1 MKRNLK
7 SILPVLFSL
16 AFVISCTE
24 RIDLPLDESSVKLV
38 VEGSVTTNTSV
49 HTVYLTETTNYYY
62 NQKPP
67 AVTGAEIT
75 ITDGETITSLSET
88 SPGVYQT
95 SPDFR
100 GVVGMTYTLNIRL
113 LKPIGGFSE
122 FSASSVMK
130 PVTTLDSVAT
140 RFFEEFGE
148 QGLWEVT
155 CWFQDQIA
163 TDFYRFDLYRNNK
176 LITHKLEKWLVTD
189 DKFFNGEYVKGGVL
203 TYLDQNSDNEKLTAG
218 DMLYVEMD
226 VISREYYNYIQDAQ
240 SELRGSNPLFSGP
253 GANVRGNISN
263 GAIGFF
269 AAYPVSSVLIVV
281 P

>member
-1 MKRNLK
+1 MRRRIKK
-7 SILPVLFSL
+7 ILPVLFAL
-16 AFVISCTE
+16 ALILSCTE
-24 RIDLPLDESSVKLV
+24 RIDLPLDESGVKLV
-38 VEGSVTTNTSV
+38 VEGSITTNTSV
-49 HTVYLTETTNYYY
+49 HTIYLTETTNYYY

-75 ITDGETITSLSET
+75 INDGETITRLSEN

-95 SPDFR
+95 SADFK
-100 GVVGMTYTLNIRL
+100 GVEGMTYTLNIRL

-122 FSASSVMK
+122 FSASSLMK
-130 PVTTLDSVAT
+130 PVISLDSVAT
-140 RFFEEFGE
+140 RFFEDFGD

-155 CWFQDQIA
+155 CWFQDEPT

-176 LITHKLEKWLVTD
+176 PITYKLEKWLVTD
-189 DKFFNGEYVKGGVL
+189 DKFFNGDYVKGGVV
-203 TYLDQNSDNEKLTAG
+203 TYLDQNSDNEKLNSG
-218 DMLYVEMD
+218 DTLVVEMSA
-226 VISREYYNYIQDAQ
+226 ISREYYNYIQDAQ
-240 SELRGSNPLFSGP
+240 AELRGSNPLFSGP

-269 AAYPVSSVLIVV
+269 AAYPVSSVLTVV

>member
-1 MKRNLK
+1 MRRRINK
-7 SILPVLFSL
+7 ILPVLFAL
-16 AFVISCTE
+16 AFILSCTE
-24 RIDLPLDESSVKLV
+24 RIDLPLDESEVRLV
-38 VEGSVTTNTSV
+38 VEGSITTNTSV

-67 AVTGAEIT
+67 AVTGAEIS
-75 ITDGETITSLSET
+75 INDGETITRLSEN

-95 SPDFR
+95 SADFK
-100 GVVGMTYTLNIRL
+100 GEVGMTYTLNIRL

-130 PVTTLDSVAT
+130 PVTSLDSVAT
-140 RFFEEFGE
+140 KFYEDFGE

-155 CWFQDQIA
+155 CWFQDEPK

-176 LITHKLEKWLVTD
+176 LITYKLEKWLVTD
-189 DKFFNGEYVKGGVL
+189 DKFFNGDYVKGGVV
-203 TYLDQNSDNEKLTAG
+203 TYLDQNSDNEKLNSG
-218 DMLYVEMD
+218 DTLVAEMSA
-226 VISREYYNYIQDAQ
+226 ITREYYNYIQDAQ
-240 SELRGSNPLFSGP
+240 AELRGSNPLFSGP
-253 GANVRGNISN
+253 GANIRGNISN

-269 AAYPVSSVLIVV
+269 AAYPVSSFKIMV

>member
-1 MKRNLK
+1 MRRRIKK
-7 SILPVLFSL
+7 ILPVLFAL
-16 AFVISCTE
+16 AFILSCTE

-38 VEGSVTTNTSV
+38 VEGSITTNTSV
-49 HTVYLTETTNYYY
+49 HTIYLTETTNYYY

-67 AVTGAEIT
+67 AVTGAEIS
-75 ITDGETITSLSET
+75 INDGETITRLSEN

-95 SPDFR
+95 SADFK

-113 LKPIGGFSE
+113 LKPIGGFTE
-122 FSASSVMK
+122 FSASSLMK
-130 PVTTLDSVAT
+130 PVTSFDSVAT
-140 RFFEEFGE
+140 KFYEDFGE

-155 CWFQDQIA
+155 CWFQDEPT

-176 LITHKLEKWLVTD
+176 LITYKLEKWLVTD
-189 DKFFNGEYVKGGVL
+189 DKFFNGDYVKGGVV
-203 TYLDQNSDNEKLTAG
+203 TYLDQNSDNEKLNPG
-218 DMLYVEMD
+218 DTLVVEMST
-226 VISREYYNYIQDAQ
+226 ISREYYNYIQDAQ
-240 SELRGSNPLFSGP
+240 AELRGSNPLFSGP

-269 AAYPVSSVLIVV
+269 TAFPVSSVEIKV

>member
-1 MKRNLK
+1 MKRRIKN
-7 SILPVLFSL
+7 ILPVLFVL
-16 AFVISCTE
+16 AFILSCTE
-24 RIDLPLDESSVKLV
+24 RIELPLDESSVKLV
-38 VEGSVTTNTSV
+38 VEGTITTNTSV
-49 HTVYLTETTNYYY
+49 HTIYLTETTNYYY

-67 AVTGAEIT
+67 AVTGAEIS
-75 ITDGETITSLSET
+75 ITDGETITRLSET

-95 SPDFR
+95 SPGFK

-130 PVTTLDSVAT
+130 PVISLDSVAT
-140 RFFEEFGE
+140 KFYEEFGE
-148 QGLWEVT
+148 QGLWEVA
-155 CWFQDQIA
+155 CWFQDQVT
-163 TDFYRFDLYRNNK
+163 TDFYHFNLYRNNM

-189 DKFFNGEYVKGGVL
+189 DKFFNGEYVKGGVV
-203 TYLDQNSDNEKLTAG
+203 TYLDQNSDNEKLTKG
-218 DMLYVEMD
+218 DLLFVEMGA
-226 VISREYYNYIQDAQ
+226 ISREYYNYIQDAQ
-240 SELRGSNPLFSGP
+240 AELRGSNPLFSGP

-269 AAYPVSSVLIVV
+269 AAYPLSSFLIVV